1 LVASKGESRTTLWEF
16 RKARRHLCGTQDW
29 VVSCLH
35 SFVWRTKP
43 HLILRPEH
51 LWHLQQ
57 PTCCWSAS
65 QSSEST
71 SQWVEKWVLRVRL
84 ALFFLLQGCCC
95 DSPTPLLLA
104 AYCTVG
110 IVLAVK
116 GYVYFWIFLFSVC
129 FQYLY
134 SSSSGACPLGN
145 DANFF
150 FRRKMELLTFWL
162 FHQPCANIQTWVLP
176 IEKYLNYGSL
186 CSKSLGV
193 GKELTPHPWAEQ
205 CWLTGKLHLQSPG
218 VNTGSL
224 NPVLWKQ
231 LGPMFTLN
239 TVLFFPL
246 FRACCFQA
254 HMASVLSA
262 FCLVSVSSWQGYC
275 HRHSLFAWLYF
286 YVGEITSSACFAARC
301 WDSWCGCSSVDVF
314 QGILFFVTI
323 ILVLGCWCK
332 GGGEGWMGWS
342 ALSAFSSWCPLF
354 LPVPPRIWKKKI
366 RNNWLMLFR
375 CFQFLKLPKSK

>member
-1 LVASKGESRTTLWEF
+1 M
-16 RKARRHLCGTQDW
+16 
-29 VVSCLH
+29 
-35 SFVWRTKP
+35 
-43 HLILRPEH
+43 
-51 LWHLQQ
+51 
-57 PTCCWSAS
+57 
-65 QSSEST
+65 
-71 SQWVEKWVLRVRL
+71 
-84 ALFFLLQGCCC
+84 
-95 DSPTPLLLA
+95 
-104 AYCTVG
+104 
-110 IVLAVK
+110 
-116 GYVYFWIFLFSVC
+116 YFWIFLFSVC

-162 FHQPCANIQTWVLP
+162 FHQPCANIRTWVLP

-254 HMASVLSA
+254 HVVSVLSA

-342 ALSAFSSWCPLF
+342 TLSAFSSWCPLF
-354 LPVPPRIWKKKI
+354 LPVPPRIWKKKSEI
-366 RNNWLMLFR
+366 IDKCCSDAFSFWNSLRANKEAVKMFSRSQSKVSISSLLSNSPLVSLRYVHWFQ
-375 CFQFLKLPKSK
+375 CFDEAGRALSWKVLSVSCQQ